1 MNHRENVGHDA
12 VLRARIL
19 LLGSGTI
26 TIHEQIDA
34 YRVLARVS
42 PAVHLPRLAQALLDY
57 ATSVPRDPETHLAVV
72 TEAAEAARR
81 MDVAEPRR
89 SKLLSAALEAC
100 RRELLALGREEEAA
114 VLGEEMTRPA

>member
-1 MNHRENVGHDA
+1 MNHRENVGHEA
-12 VLRARIL
+12 VLRARVL

-57 ATSVPRDPETHLAVV
+57 ATSVPRDPETHLTVV
-72 TEAAEAARR
+72 TEAADAARR
-81 MDVAEPRR
+81 MDVSEPRR
-89 SKLLSAALEAC
+89 SELLPVALEAC
-100 RRELLALGREEEAA
+100 RRELLALGREKEAA